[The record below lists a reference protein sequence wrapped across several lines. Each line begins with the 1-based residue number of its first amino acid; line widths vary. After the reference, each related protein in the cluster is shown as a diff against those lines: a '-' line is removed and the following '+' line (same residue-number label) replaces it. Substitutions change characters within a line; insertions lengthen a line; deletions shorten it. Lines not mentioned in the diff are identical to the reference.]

1 MTGELLFN
9 RDIHWFFCLHNLSLR
24 QIKSADT
31 AQFQTELDLL
41 LGSPSYIINISQTAE
56 AIHGG
61 KEEHME
67 NENLQLE
74 EEETSIL
81 TLTDENGQDVDFE
94 YLDCIEYQGKEYLV
108 LMPTDEPSTEIVI
121 LEVEPV
127 DEENENYLSVSDEA
141 ILNAVYDIFKEKYKD
156 ILTFED

>member
-1 MTGELLFN
+1 
-9 RDIHWFFCLHNLSLR
+9 
-24 QIKSADT
+24 
-31 AQFQTELDLL
+31 
-41 LGSPSYIINISQTAE
+41 
-56 AIHGG
+56 
-61 KEEHME
+61 ME
-67 NENLQLE
+67 NEQLLQE

-81 TLTDENGQDVDFE
+81 TLTDENGENVDFE
-94 YLDCIEYQGKEYLV
+94 YLDCIEHEGKEYLV